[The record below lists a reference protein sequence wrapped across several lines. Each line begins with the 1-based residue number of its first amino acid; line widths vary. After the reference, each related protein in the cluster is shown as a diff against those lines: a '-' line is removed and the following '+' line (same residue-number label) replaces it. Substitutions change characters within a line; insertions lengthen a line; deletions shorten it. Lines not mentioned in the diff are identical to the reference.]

1 MYSALN
7 LMDKLLGLDQEG
19 YEDNV
24 YPSINVY
31 ENDDLVEL
39 KVLLP
44 GLDKKDIEAKIEDGI
59 LSISGK
65 KKIDYN
71 KEGKVLRQE
80 RFFGEFERNVKINT
94 PVDNESI
101 NALYEK
107 GVLSITVK
115 KSEEAKPK
123 KIEIS

>member
-7 LMDKLLGLDQEG
+7 LMDKLLGLDQEV

-71 KEGKVLRQE
+71 KDGKVLRQE

-107 GVLSITVK
+107 GVLSITLK

>member
-7 LMDKLLGLDQEG
+7 LMDKLLGLDQEV

>member
-7 LMDKLLGLDQEG
+7 LMDKLLGLDQEV
-19 YEDNV
+19 YEDNL

-71 KEGKVLRQE
+71 KDGKVLRQE

-107 GVLSITVK
+107 GVLSITLK

>member
-71 KEGKVLRQE
+71 KDGKVLRQE

-107 GVLSITVK
+107 GVLSITLK

>member
-7 LMDKLLGLDQEG
+7 LMDKLLGLDQEV
-19 YEDNV
+19 YEDNL

-107 GVLSITVK
+107 GVLSITLK

>member
-1 MYSALN
+1 
-7 LMDKLLGLDQEG
+7 GLDQEG
-19 YEDNV
+19 YEGNV

-31 ENDDLVEL
+31 EHDDLVEL
-39 KVLLP
+39 MVLLP
-44 GLDKKDIEAKIEDGI
+44 GLDEKDIEAKIEDGI

>member
-7 LMDKLLGLDQEG
+7 LMDKLLGLDQEV

-71 KEGKVLRQE
+71 KDGKVLRQE